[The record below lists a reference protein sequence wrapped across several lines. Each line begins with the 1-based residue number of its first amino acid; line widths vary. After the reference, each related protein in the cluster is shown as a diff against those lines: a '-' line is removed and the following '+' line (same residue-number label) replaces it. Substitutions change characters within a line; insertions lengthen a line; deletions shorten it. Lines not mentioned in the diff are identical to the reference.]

1 MKIIKITNETIMA
14 SFNKA
19 MTLFQSE
26 GWAIPVISNF
36 SFPNCQKETFHK
48 CFIHNEKS
56 GKRVLSEEAEYV
68 ICEQLTLQDRLFS
81 ANQKLLFQVEQA
93 IT

>member
-1 MKIIKITNETIMA
+1 MKIIRITIETIMA

-19 MTLFQSE
+19 ISIFQSE

-36 SFPNCQKETFHK
+36 SFPDCQKDIFHK
-48 CFIHNEKS
+48 CFIDNEKS
-56 GKRVLSEEAEYV
+56 GKRVLSEEDEYV
-68 ICEQLTLQDRLFS
+68 ICEQLTLQDCLFS
-81 ANQKLLFQVEQA
+81 ANQKLFFQVEQA